1 MKRRP
6 AHARACGANIRPQM
20 LDVSLLSVLSFADT
34 LGELKDM
41 NKGLWKKLQE
51 KFTARSPEE
60 KQKVWAQSLSRPR
73 T

>member
-1 MKRRP
+1 MKRP
-6 AHARACGANIRPQM
+6 AHARASGANTRPQV
-20 LDVSLLSVLSFADT
+20 LDGSLSVLPFADT

-51 KFTARSPEE
+51 KFTAKSPEE
-60 KQKVWAQSLSRPR
+60 KQKAWAQSLSRPR

>member
-1 MKRRP
+1 
-6 AHARACGANIRPQM
+6 M
-20 LDVSLLSVLSFADT
+20 LDISLLSVLPFADT

-51 KFTARSPEE
+51 KFSARSPE
-60 KQKVWAQSLSRPR
+60 KQKAWAQSLSRPR